1 MTDVVII
8 DTDILIDIGRRVHE
22 AIDCLKQIKEKSS
35 TAISTITQMELMIG
49 CRDKQELQ
57 LMNDFLQQFQIIKL
71 DEQISDT
78 SVYLL
83 KRYRLSQGL
92 LLADAIIAATAVAI
106 DVPLATKNQRD
117 FQFIKEL
124 NLLPYPTPY
133 P

>member
-1 MTDVVII
+1 MPDVVII

-22 AIDCLKQIKEKSS
+22 AIDCLKQIKEKFS
-35 TAISTITQMELMIG
+35 TAISTVTQMELMIG
-49 CRDKQELQ
+49 CRDKQELR
-57 LMNDFLQQFQIIKL
+57 LMDDFLEKFQIIKL
-71 DEQISDT
+71 NEQISDT

-83 KRYRLSQGL
+83 KRYRLSHGL

-117 FQFIKEL
+117 FQFIEEL
-124 NLLPYPTPY
+124 NLLPYPIFY